1 MISRNSQLWAGIWA
15 ALIAGAA
22 YLITLTRRDARRD
35 AVQELE
41 KKDQK
46 NAKAI
51 SDRVN
56 AGRADPDWVRKFSNR
71 GYRD

>member
-15 ALIAGAA
+15 ALIAGVA
-22 YLITLTRRDARRD
+22 YLITLTRRDARSD
-35 AVQELE
+35 AVQDLE

-56 AGRADPDWVRKFSNR
+56 AGRANPDRVQNYADR